1 MATNGNEFLPNY
13 VEHLVPLE
21 EPKKV
26 LPKKLGI
33 IALGFLL
40 TVILFCLILF
50 SGLQFLG
57 GLILILIFGIAA
69 LMWYLWRF
77 VAVEFEY
84 TILQGE
90 MSFDIIYGRRSR
102 KPFYSAPIRYMEKIA
117 SPSSPSHASDLAAAD
132 KTVFAASRMDN
143 PNTRY
148 AVVREENGSRTL
160 LYFEIMEKAEK
171 SLRFY
176 NAKAFFG
183 NM

>member
-1 MATNGNEFLPNY
+1 MASNGNEFLPNY

-21 EPKKV
+21 ETKQV
-26 LPKKLGI
+26 LPKKLGVVG
-33 IALGFLL
+33 LGFFL
-40 TVILFCLILF
+40 TIALFCLVLF
-50 SGLQFLG
+50 SDLQFLG
-57 GLILILIFGIAA
+57 GLILIFIFGIGA

-90 MSFDIIYGRRSR
+90 MSFDVIYGRRSR
-102 KPFYSAPIRYMEKIA
+102 KPLYSAPIRNMEKIS
-117 SPSSPSHASDLAAAD
+117 SPASPSHAADLAAAD
-132 KTVFAASRMDN
+132 KTVFAASRMTN

-148 AVVREENGSRTL
+148 ALVREENGSRTL
-160 LYFEIMEKAEK
+160 LYFEITEKAEK

-183 NM
+183 NA

>member
-1 MATNGNEFLPNY
+1 MASNGNEFLPNY

-21 EPKKV
+21 ETKQV

-33 IALGFLL
+33 IALGAVL
-40 TVILFCLILF
+40 TVILFSLVLFSNLQFFGQLILF
-50 SGLQFLG
+50 F
-57 GLILILIFGIAA
+57 IFGIAL

-77 VAVEFEY
+77 VSKEFEY

-90 MSFDIIYGRRSR
+90 MSFDVIYGRRSR
-102 KPFYSAPIRYMEKIA
+102 KPLYSAPIRNMEKISSPA
-117 SPSSPSHASDLAAAD
+117 SPAHAADLAAAD
-132 KTVFAASRMDN
+132 KTVFAASRMTN

-148 AVVREENGSRTL
+148 ALVREENGSRTL
-160 LYFEIMEKAEK
+160 LYFEITEKAEK

-183 NM
+183 NA